1 MNKFDPAVV
10 WSTGLWSG
18 FAPKAPGTVGSVL
31 AAVIWWLWLAPLSV
45 GSQLIVLVAYVGISV
60 ALAARVMRRYQ
71 VKDAP
76 QIVSDEFAGLWLALL
91 GAPQTWLA
99 VVLGFAAFRLFDVWK
114 PWPVGWLDRNVA
126 GAWGVM
132 LDDLAAGLLS
142 LGVLSLSLFLL

>member
-10 WSTGLWSG
+10 WSTGFWSG

-91 GAPQTWLA
+91 GAPQTWFA

-142 LGVLSLSLFLL
+142 LGVLSLSLFWL

>member
-1 MNKFDPAVV
+1 
-10 WSTGLWSG
+10 
-18 FAPKAPGTVGSVL
+18 
-31 AAVIWWLWLAPLSV
+31 
-45 GSQLIVLVAYVGISV
+45 
-60 ALAARVMRRYQ
+60 MRRYQ

-76 QIVSDEFAGLWLALL
+76 QIVSDEFAGMWLALL
-91 GAPQTWLA
+91 GAPQTWFA